1 MKYWQLMLL
10 QTTCTLS
17 CVLFTC
23 TNVVLLYN
31 ESYEVH
37 ITGLLPD
44 FYISTVEEMD
54 EVRGERGCQAR
65 DRSLRVSTVLSV
77 TPPAIFKE
85 T

>member
-10 QTTCTLS
+10 QTTGTLS
-17 CVLFTC
+17 CVRFTC